1 MNNTSTITLVF
12 HENFYLQ
19 VFPELLPARFEILT
33 FALIVTSE
41 QITLY
46 IFSRTDS
53 VVDAVSG
60 VIHAHSEAIYT
71 FHGITVVTATDRNET
86 MGHLR
91 QNSVFISILP
101 LAIVHVEQLTH
112 DAEVIPL
119 SHYTTSIQTI
129 FTEEEV
135 VSNLGF
141 VSVLTDIELGD
152 NVNISIEDDQ

>member
-1 MNNTSTITLVF
+1 MSNTSAITLVF
-12 HENFYLQ
+12 YENFYLQ

-33 FALIVTSE
+33 FAFIVTSE

-60 VIHAHSEAIYT
+60 VIDAHSEAIYT
-71 FHGITVVTATDRNET
+71 LHGITVVTTTDRNET

-112 DAEVIPL
+112 DAEVIPI

>member
-33 FALIVTSE
+33 FAFIVTSE

>member
-1 MNNTSTITLVF
+1 MSNTSTITLVF
-12 HENFYLQ
+12 YENFYLQ

-33 FALIVTSE
+33 FAFIFTSE
-41 QITLY
+41 QIMLY
-46 IFSRTDS
+46 ISSSTDS

-71 FHGITVVTATDRNET
+71 LHGLTVVTNTDRNET

-112 DAEVIPL
+112 DAEVIPI

>member
-1 MNNTSTITLVF
+1 MSNTSTITLVF
-12 HENFYLQ
+12 CENFYFQ

-33 FALIVTSE
+33 IAFNVTSE

-53 VVDAVSG
+53 VEDAVSG
-60 VIHAHSEAIYT
+60 VNDAHSEAIYT
-71 FHGITVVTATDRNET
+71 LHGIAVVTTTDRNET

-101 LAIVHVEQLTH
+101 LAILHVEQLTH
-112 DAEVIPL
+112 DAVIPI
-119 SHYTTSIQTI
+119 SHYTTSIQTV

-135 VSNLGF
+135 VSNLVF
-141 VSVLTDIELGD
+141 VSVLSDIELGD
-152 NVNISIEDDQ
+152 NVNILIEGDQ